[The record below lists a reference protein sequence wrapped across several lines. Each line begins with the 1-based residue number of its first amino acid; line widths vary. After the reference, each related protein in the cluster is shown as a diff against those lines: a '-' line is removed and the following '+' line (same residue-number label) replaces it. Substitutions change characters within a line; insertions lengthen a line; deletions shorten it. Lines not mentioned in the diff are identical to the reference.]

1 MRQKSRFRRQ
11 RKESFW
17 LVEKNG
23 CTKVEWTAEGV
34 FERAESRAGSGR
46 RGFHVTERGYSG
58 RRARVFI
65 TRRFFYGLRNW
76 VATRCIR
83 PKRIYRVFLFAKF
96 FYQRYSYEK
105 TVDFSAGRA
114 RLRPFPARLRS
125 QRATAARRSPSCS
138 TRNTALWTIVIK
150 GSKRG
155 LRKKGTARTKSLSIS
170 KTRRAS
176 TRIIPLTQIL

>member
-114 RLRPFPARLRS
+114 YGRFLRVCAHSVRQPHADRRLAVRGTRLFGQLLSRA
-125 QRATAARRSPSCS
+125 QRGACGKRVRRGQ
-138 TRNTALWTIVIK
+138 NLFQFQ
-150 GSKRG
+150 KREG
-155 LRKKGTARTKSLSIS
+155 H
-170 KTRRAS
+170 RRG
-176 TRIIPLTQIL
+176 